1 MNQERSLCKNELE
14 FDHFAKPLSIFAQL
28 MDWDD
33 CQYFL
38 AVAAEGSVSAA
49 ARRMG
54 QSHSTV
60 IRRLDK
66 LEGALDVRLFERF
79 QSGYVLTATGEE
91 LLALLGPIDEGMQD
105 VARKI
110 SGRNAALQGS
120 IRVTT
125 TDTLLDSLVLPAVG
139 AFRLAYPGIRI
150 QLMVDNRFVNLSRR
164 DADVAIRPSN
174 APPDN
179 LLGRRAGRLRTA
191 PYAAQRYLSRR
202 TETDGGWDS
211 HDWVAPDESLGHL
224 RQAAWLRQHVPA
236 ERQVISVDSL
246 LGMVGAVEAGMG
258 AGMLLCL
265 LADARAGLT
274 RLAPPDPAL
283 DTDVWILSH
292 PDLRRVKR
300 IRAFTDFVFEELARC
315 PALS

>member
-1 MNQERSLCKNELE
+1 
-14 FDHFAKPLSIFAQL
+14 

-49 ARRMG
+49 ARRMA

-91 LLALLGPIDEGMQD
+91 LLALLNPIDEGMQD
-105 VARKI
+105 VVRKI
-110 SGRNAALQGS
+110 GGSNASLRGS

-125 TDTLLDSLVLPAVG
+125 TDTLLEPVVLPAV
-139 AFRLAYPGIRI
+139 ASFRLAYPGIRI

-174 APPDN
+174 VPPDN
-179 LLGRRAGRLRTA
+179 LVGRKAGTLRTA
-191 PYAAQRYLSRR
+191 PYAAHRYLARHGGG
-202 TETDGGWDS
+202 DGSWDG

-224 RQAAWLRQHVPA
+224 RQAAWLRQYVPVERHV
-236 ERQVISVDSL
+236 VSVDSL
-246 LGMVGAVEAGMG
+246 LGMVGAVEAGLG

-265 LADARAGLT
+265 LADGRSGLAQ
-274 RLAPPDPAL
+274 LAPADPAL

-300 IRAFTDFVFEELARC
+300 IRAFTDFLFQELARH
-315 PALS
+315 PALA

>member
-1 MNQERSLCKNELE
+1 
-14 FDHFAKPLSIFAQL
+14 

-49 ARRMG
+49 ARRMD

-66 LEGALDVRLFERF
+66 LERALDVRLFERF
-79 QSGYVLTATGEE
+79 QSGYMLTATGEE
-91 LLALLGPIDEGMQD
+91 LLALLGPINEGMQD

-110 SGRNAALQGS
+110 GGRNAALQGS

-125 TDTLLDSLVLPAVG
+125 TDTLLDTLVLPAVG
-139 AFRLAYPGIRI
+139 KFRLAYPGIRI
-150 QLMVDNRFVNLSRR
+150 QLTIDNRFVNLSRR
-164 DADVAIRPSN
+164 DADVAVRPSN

-179 LLGRRAGRLRTA
+179 LIGRRAGRLQTA
-191 PYAAQRYLSRR
+191 PYAARQYLDRR
-202 TETDGGWDS
+202 TGKDDDWAS

-224 RQAAWLRQHVPA
+224 RQAAWLRHHVPA
-236 ERQVISVDSL
+236 ERQVVSVDSL
-246 LGMVGAVEAGMG
+246 LGMVGVVQAGIG
-258 AGMLLCL
+258 AGMLLSL
-265 LADARAGLT
+265 LAEQRTGLI

-300 IRAFTDFVFEELARC
+300 IRAFTDFMFEELSGH
-315 PALS
+315 PALL

>member
-1 MNQERSLCKNELE
+1 
-14 FDHFAKPLSIFAQL
+14 

-33 CQYFL
+33 YQYFL
-38 AVAAEGSVSAA
+38 AVATSGSVSAA
-49 ARRMG
+49 ARKLG

-79 QSGYVLTATGEE
+79 QSGYVLSASGEE

-110 SGRNAALQGS
+110 GGRDAALQGS

-125 TDTLLDSLVLPAVG
+125 TDTLLETLVLPAVS
-139 AFRLAYPGIRI
+139 AFRLAYPGVHL
-150 QLMVDNRFVNLSRR
+150 QLAVDNRFVNLSRR

-179 LLGRRAGRLRTA
+179 LVGRKVGRLRTA
-191 PYAAQRYLSRR
+191 PYAAQAYLDRR
-202 TETDGGWDS
+202 GEAGDGWDS
-211 HDWVAPDESLGHL
+211 YDWVAPDDALGHL
-224 RQAAWLRQHVPA
+224 RQAAWLRQHVPI
-236 ERQVISVDSL
+236 ERQVLSVDSL
-246 LGMVGAVEAGMG
+246 LGMAGAVEAGLG

-265 LADARAGLT
+265 LAEARRGLVQ
-274 RLAPPDPAL
+274 LAPPDPAL
-283 DTDVWILSH
+283 DTELWILSH

-300 IRAFTDFVFEELARC
+300 IRAFTDFLFQELSRHPGLA
-315 PALS
+315 

>member
-1 MNQERSLCKNELE
+1 
-14 FDHFAKPLSIFAQL
+14 

-49 ARRMG
+49 ARRMA

-91 LLALLGPIDEGMQD
+91 LLALLNPIDEGMQD
-105 VARKI
+105 VVRKI
-110 SGRNAALQGS
+110 GGSNAALRGS

-125 TDTLLDSLVLPAVG
+125 TDTLLEPVVLPAVA

-174 APPDN
+174 VPPDN
-179 LLGRRAGRLRTA
+179 LVGRKAGTLRTA
-191 PYAAQRYLSRR
+191 PYAAHGYLARHGGA
-202 TETDGGWDS
+202 DGDWDG

-224 RQAAWLRQHVPA
+224 RQAAWLRQHVPV
-236 ERQVISVDSL
+236 ERHVVSVDSL
-246 LGMVGAVEAGMG
+246 LGMVGAVEAGLG

-265 LADARAGLT
+265 LADGRSGLVQ
-274 RLAPPDPAL
+274 LAPADPAL

-300 IRAFTDFVFEELARC
+300 IRAFTDFLFEELARH
-315 PALS
+315 PALA